1 MDADEN
7 TKMVFQETRTRSL
20 VKATIYRILSI
31 AGTSILSWLIT
42 RDIGEALIIT
52 VVVQIYLMVL
62 YYSSERT
69 WDRIS
74 WGRRV
79 KIN

>member
-1 MDADEN
+1 MDAEES

-31 AGTSILSWLIT
+31 AGTSIISWLIT
-42 RDIGEALIIT
+42 RDIGKALIIT
-52 VVVQIYLMVL
+52 VVIQAYLMVL
-62 YYSSERT
+62 YYSSERA